1 MRVGSRHN
9 ALLSALLAAADAGA
23 CTLPPGM
30 VENRARL
37 ASMQAVAASALRAAP
52 EAEMRAR
59 DAAVQALVGDPA
71 EDVIDAVLK
80 GRQIDAEHRLRVELL
95 SEAADLAADQLD
107 ALPDDLTAHL
117 QAAFDDCLDR
127 LTGSYAVFSPI
138 SARGGDDLLGESKKV
153 RDAWSEFCRA
163 VRDHGAIR
171 TVWGIVRATSPS
183 QLDTEDLFAEFVN
196 LADLWPE
203 RCEGLLPIS
212 VMKPPWPRRSDPL
225 DWTLWMVQHNAEL
238 YLPTVEQQDLAWDRV
253 FGERFRQF
261 ALGDRHV
268 AEMRQ
273 IFG

>member
-1 MRVGSRHN
+1 MRIGSRQDPLLA
-9 ALLSALLAAADAGA
+9 ALLSGHAQGA
-23 CTLPPGM
+23 FTLPDT
-30 VENRARL
+30 VLSNRAKL
-37 ASMQAVAASALRAAP
+37 VSLQAVAAAALRAAP
-52 EAEMRAR
+52 EAETRAR
-59 DAAVQALVGDPA
+59 AVAVQTLADDPA
-71 EDVIDAVLK
+71 ADVAVSVLE
-80 GRQIDAEHRLRVELL
+80 GRQIDAEHRLRCELL
-95 SEAADLAADQLD
+95 AEAVEAATDTA
-107 ALPDDLTAHL
+107 DDLGNDWPAHL
-117 QAAFDDCLDR
+117 QASFDDAVDR
-127 LTGSYAVFSPI
+127 LNRSFAVFAPV
-138 SARGGDDLLGESKKV
+138 SASGGDGLWNESRKV
-153 RDAWSEFCRA
+153 RDSWSEFCRA
-163 VRDHGAIR
+163 VRDHEAIR
-171 TVWGIVRATSPS
+171 DVWRIVRAASPS

-268 AEMRQ
+268 AGMRQ